1 LRRYLVTILVI
12 TALIVIS
19 GLTLGFQNIR
29 LGGFERVSDN
39 PLGLKLGL
47 DLQGGSHLVYQTSL
61 EDALGERIQP
71 TEEQMDSLRR
81 IIDRR
86 VNETGLGEPVIQLLG
101 EDRLLV
107 QLPGVSDPAR
117 AKTIIGE
124 TARLEFKHRQ
134 INVSV
139 PVELKASSIMSI
151 HIGEFPETV
160 TDEAGEMLEIT
171 ENPLADLPTS
181 STEMEQIVATSTAD
195 TLVTENNDEAIE
207 SQSKPD
213 SSDNANFQE
222 ISFLVIELDDEAAET
237 LDLVIERMIKSTLA
251 YASGL
256 KSQYTVNRLQVSV
269 SGGNEVRTVE
279 LPLQLVARVPDTNMF
294 AMALITGIGQPIAP
308 SIDKTNALFGSEV
321 EFELVEII
329 GAIDED
335 VGLTGDD
342 LSRAYAGT
350 HQTTGMPIVNI
361 EFNAQ
366 GAKRFGELTRDLLN
380 TEDRLAIFLDEEE
393 LIAPGVNQVITGGSA
408 YIEGRD
414 FTPDRARDI
423 SQLLEAG
430 RLPIPIEL
438 IQERDVDAILGAD
451 SLKKSVLAG
460 LIGLL
465 LVIIFMTL
473 YYRIP
478 GLIAGVALILYAS
491 FVLTVFKL
499 IPVTLT
505 LSGVAAAILSVGMAV
520 DANILIF
527 ERMKDELR
535 SGRTLLT
542 SINVGFNRAWP
553 AIRDGNVSTLITC
566 VILFWFADTLGAS
579 IVQGFAAT
587 LAIGVLISMFSAIT
601 ISRTLLRLVATLA
614 ISRRTDWFVPVGK
627 KFLPK
632 SND

>member
-29 LGGFERVSDN
+29 LGGFERGSDN
-39 PLGLKLGL
+39 PLGLQLGL

-71 TEEQMDSLRR
+71 TEDQMDSLRR

-134 INVSV
+134 IDVSV
-139 PVELKASSIMSI
+139 PVELDSSSITNAY
-151 HIGEFPETV
+151 IGEFPETV
-160 TDEAGEMLEIT
+160 IDEEGEVVEIS

-181 STEMEQIVATSTAD
+181 STEMEQIVATSTDD
-195 TLVTENNDEAIE
+195 TLVTDSLNEAIE
-207 SQSKPD
+207 TEAETD
-213 SSDNANFQE
+213 SSESSNFQE
-222 ISFLVIELDDEAAET
+222 ISFLVIELDDEATET
-237 LDLVIERMIKSTLA
+237 FDLVIRRMIESTLA

-256 KSQYTVNRLQVSV
+256 KSQYTVNRLQVSI

-308 SIDKTNALFGSEV
+308 SIDKTNELFGPDI

-350 HQTTGMPIVNI
+350 HQTTGAPIVNI

-414 FTPDRARDI
+414 FTPDRVRDI

-460 LIGLL
+460 AIGLL
-465 LVIIFMTL
+465 LVIIFMIL

-478 GLIAGVALILYAS
+478 GLIAGITLILYAS
-491 FVLTVFKL
+491 FLITVFKL

-505 LSGVAAAILSVGMAV
+505 LSGVSAAILSVGMAV

-601 ISRTLLRLVATLA
+601 ISRTFLRLVATLA

-632 SND
+632 NNG

>member
-1 LRRYLVTILVI
+1 MRRYLVTILVI

-29 LGGFERVSDN
+29 LGGFERGSDN

-47 DLQGGSHLVYQTSL
+47 DLQGGSHLVYQASL

-71 TEEQMDSLRR
+71 TEDQMDSLRR

-107 QLPGVSDPAR
+107 QMPGVSDPAR

-134 INVSV
+134 IDVSV
-139 PVELKASSIMSI
+139 PVELDSSSITNAY
-151 HIGEFPETV
+151 IGEFPETV
-160 TDEAGEMLEIT
+160 TDEEGEVVEIA

-181 STEMEQIVATSTAD
+181 STEMEQIVATSTD
-195 TLVTENNDEAIE
+195 ETLVTDSLNEAIE
-207 SQSKPD
+207 TETDSQD
-213 SSDNANFQE
+213 SSNFQE

-237 LDLVIERMIKSTLA
+237 FDLVIRRMIESTLA

-256 KSQYTVNRLQVSV
+256 KSQYTVNRLQVSI

-308 SIDKTNALFGSEV
+308 SIDKTNQLFGPDI

-350 HQTTGMPIVNI
+350 HQTTGAPIVNI

-380 TEDRLAIFLDEEE
+380 TDDRLAIFLDEEE
-393 LIAPGVNQVITGGSA
+393 LISPGVNQVITGGSA

-414 FTPDRARDI
+414 FTPDRVRDI

-460 LIGLL
+460 AIGLL
-465 LVIIFMTL
+465 LVIIFMIL

-478 GLIAGVALILYAS
+478 GLIAGITLILYAS
-491 FVLTVFKL
+491 FLITVFKL

-505 LSGVAAAILSVGMAV
+505 LSGVSAAILSVGMAV

-601 ISRTLLRLVATLA
+601 ISRTFLRLVATLA
-614 ISRRTDWFVPVGK
+614 IARRTDWFVPVGK

-632 SND
+632 NDG

>member
-1 LRRYLVTILVI
+1 MRRYLVTILVI

-29 LGGFERVSDN
+29 LGGFERGSDN

-47 DLQGGSHLVYQTSL
+47 DLQGGSHLVYQASL

-71 TEEQMDSLRR
+71 TEDQMDSLRR

-107 QLPGVSDPAR
+107 QMPGVSDPAR

-134 INVSV
+134 IDVSV
-139 PVELKASSIMSI
+139 PVELDSSSITNAY
-151 HIGEFPETV
+151 IGEFPETV
-160 TDEAGEMLEIT
+160 MDEEGEVVEIS

-181 STEMEQIVATSTAD
+181 STEMEQIVATSTDD
-195 TLVTENNDEAIE
+195 TLVTDSLNEAIE
-207 SQSKPD
+207 TEAETD
-213 SSDNANFQE
+213 SSESSNFQE

-237 LDLVIERMIKSTLA
+237 FDLVIRRMIESTPA

-256 KSQYTVNRLQVSV
+256 KSQYTVNRLQVSI

-308 SIDKTNALFGSEV
+308 SIDKTNQLFGPDI

-350 HQTTGMPIVNI
+350 HQTTGAPIVNI

-380 TEDRLAIFLDEEE
+380 TDDRLAIFLDEEE
-393 LIAPGVNQVITGGSA
+393 LISPGVNQVITGGSA

-414 FTPDRARDI
+414 FTPDRVRDI

-460 LIGLL
+460 AIGLL
-465 LVIIFMTL
+465 LVIIFMIL

-478 GLIAGVALILYAS
+478 GLIAGITLILYAS
-491 FVLTVFKL
+491 FLITVFKL

-505 LSGVAAAILSVGMAV
+505 LSGVSAAILSVGMAV

-601 ISRTLLRLVATLA
+601 ISRTFLRLVATLA
-614 ISRRTDWFVPVGK
+614 IARRTDWFVPVGK

-632 SND
+632 NDG

>member
-19 GLTLGFQNIR
+19 GLSLGFQNIR
-29 LGGFERVSDN
+29 LGGFERISDN

-47 DLQGGSHLVYQTSL
+47 DLQGGSHLVYKASL
-61 EDALGERIQP
+61 EDALGNPLQP
-71 TEEQMDSLRR
+71 TKDQMDSLRR

-86 VNETGLGEPVIQLLG
+86 VNETGLGEPIIQLIG

-107 QLPGVSDPAR
+107 QLPGVSDTAR
-117 AKTIIGE
+117 AKRIIGE

-134 INVSV
+134 VDVPV
-139 PVELKASSIMSI
+139 PVELKADSIQSI
-151 HIGEFPETV
+151 SIGEFPETV
-160 TDEAGEMLEIT
+160 TGEDGELTEVT

-181 STEMEQIVATSTAD
+181 STELEQIVSTSTSQE
-195 TLVTENNDEAIE
+195 LIETEEP
-207 SQSKPD
+207 SSSSKID
-213 SSDNANFQE
+213 SDFLE
-222 ISFLVIELDDEAAET
+222 ISFLVIELNDESAEI
-237 LDLVIERMIKSTLA
+237 LDSVIQRMIESTLF

-256 KSQYTVNRLQVSV
+256 KSQYTINRLQVSII
-269 SGGNEVRTVE
+269 GGNEVRTVE
-279 LPLQLVARVPDTNMF
+279 LPVQLVARVPDTNTF
-294 AMALITGIGQPIAP
+294 AMALITATGEPIAS
-308 SIDKTNALFGSEV
+308 SIDKTNELFGPELG
-321 EFELVEII
+321 FELVEVI

-350 HQTTGMPIVNI
+350 HQTTGMPIVNL

-366 GAKRFGELTRDLLN
+366 GAKKFGELTRDLLN

-423 SQLLEAG
+423 AQLLEAG
-430 RLPIPIEL
+430 RLPVPIEL

-451 SLKKSVLAG
+451 SLRKSVIAG
-460 LIGLL
+460 SIGLL
-465 LVIIFMTL
+465 LVILFMAL

-478 GLIAGVALILYAS
+478 GLIAGVALILYVA
-491 FVLTVFKL
+491 FLLTVFKL

-505 LSGVAAAILSVGMAV
+505 LSGVAAVILSVGMAV

-553 AIRDGNVSTLITC
+553 AIRDSNVSTLITC
-566 VILFWFADTLGAS
+566 AILFWFADTLGAS

-587 LAIGVLISMFSAIT
+587 LAIGVLISMFSAIVV
-601 ISRTLLRLVATLA
+601 SRTLLRLVATLG
-614 ISRRTDWFVPVGK
+614 ISRRIHWFVPVGK

-632 SND
+632 GSI

>member
-29 LGGFERVSDN
+29 LGGFERGSDN
-39 PLGLKLGL
+39 PLGLQLGL

-71 TEEQMDSLRR
+71 TEDQMDSLRR

-134 INVSV
+134 IDVSV
-139 PVELKASSIMSI
+139 PVELDSSSITNAY
-151 HIGEFPETV
+151 IGEFPETV
-160 TDEAGEMLEIT
+160 MDEEGEVVEIS

-181 STEMEQIVATSTAD
+181 STEMEQIVATSTDD
-195 TLVTENNDEAIE
+195 TLVTDSLNEAIE
-207 SQSKPD
+207 TEAETD
-213 SSDNANFQE
+213 SSESSNFQE
-222 ISFLVIELDDEAAET
+222 ISFIVIELDDEAAET
-237 LDLVIERMIKSTLA
+237 FELVIRRMIESTLA

-256 KSQYTVNRLQVSV
+256 KSQYTVNRLQVSI

-308 SIDKTNALFGSEV
+308 SIDKTNQLFGPDI

-350 HQTTGMPIVNI
+350 HQTTGAPIVNI

-380 TEDRLAIFLDEEE
+380 TDDRLAIFLDEEE

-414 FTPDRARDI
+414 FTPDRVRDI

-460 LIGLL
+460 AIGLL
-465 LVIIFMTL
+465 LVIIFMIL

-478 GLIAGVALILYAS
+478 GLIAGITLILYAS
-491 FVLTVFKL
+491 FLITVFKL

-505 LSGVAAAILSVGMAV
+505 LSGVSAAILSVGMAV

-601 ISRTLLRLVATLA
+601 ISRTFLRLVATLA
-614 ISRRTDWFVPVGK
+614 IARRTDWFVPVGK

-632 SND
+632 NDG

>member
-1 LRRYLVTILVI
+1 MRRYLVTILVI

-29 LGGFERVSDN
+29 LGGFERGSDN
-39 PLGLKLGL
+39 PLGLQLGL

-71 TEEQMDSLRR
+71 TEDQMDSLRR

-134 INVSV
+134 IDVSV
-139 PVELKASSIMSI
+139 PVELDSSSITNAY
-151 HIGEFPETV
+151 IGEFPETV
-160 TDEAGEMLEIT
+160 MDEEGEVVEIS

-181 STEMEQIVATSTAD
+181 STEMEQIVATSTDD
-195 TLVTENNDEAIE
+195 TLVTDSLNEAIE
-207 SQSKPD
+207 TEAETD
-213 SSDNANFQE
+213 SSESSNFQE

-237 LDLVIERMIKSTLA
+237 FDLVIRRMIESTLA

-256 KSQYTVNRLQVSV
+256 KSQYTVNRLQVSI

-308 SIDKTNALFGSEV
+308 SIDKTNQLFGPDI

-350 HQTTGMPIVNI
+350 HQTTGAPIVNI

-380 TEDRLAIFLDEEE
+380 TDDRLAIFLDEEE

-414 FTPDRARDI
+414 FTPDRVRDI

-460 LIGLL
+460 AIGLL
-465 LVIIFMTL
+465 LVIIFMIL

-478 GLIAGVALILYAS
+478 GLIAGITLILYAS
-491 FVLTVFKL
+491 FLITVFKL

-505 LSGVAAAILSVGMAV
+505 LSGVSAAILSVGMAV

-601 ISRTLLRLVATLA
+601 ISRTFLRLVATLA
-614 ISRRTDWFVPVGK
+614 IARRTDWFVPVGK

-632 SND
+632 NDG

>member
-1 LRRYLVTILVI
+1 LRRYVVTILVI

-29 LGGFERVSDN
+29 LGGFERGSDN
-39 PLGLKLGL
+39 PLGLQLGL

-71 TEEQMDSLRR
+71 TEDQMDSLRR

-134 INVSV
+134 IDVSV
-139 PVELKASSIMSI
+139 PVELDSSSITNAY
-151 HIGEFPETV
+151 IGEFPETV
-160 TDEAGEMLEIT
+160 MDEEGEVVEIS

-181 STEMEQIVATSTAD
+181 STEMEQIVATSTDD
-195 TLVTENNDEAIE
+195 TLVTDSLNEAIE
-207 SQSKPD
+207 TEAETD
-213 SSDNANFQE
+213 SSESSNFQE

-237 LDLVIERMIKSTLA
+237 FDLVIRRMIESTLA

-256 KSQYTVNRLQVSV
+256 KSQYTVNRLQVSI

-308 SIDKTNALFGSEV
+308 SIDKTNQLFGPDI

-350 HQTTGMPIVNI
+350 HQTTGAPIVNI

-380 TEDRLAIFLDEEE
+380 TDDRLAIFLDEEE

-414 FTPDRARDI
+414 FTPDRVRDI

-460 LIGLL
+460 AIGLL
-465 LVIIFMTL
+465 LVIIFMIL

-478 GLIAGVALILYAS
+478 GLIAGITLILYAS
-491 FVLTVFKL
+491 FLITVFKL

-505 LSGVAAAILSVGMAV
+505 LSGVSAAILSVGMAV

-601 ISRTLLRLVATLA
+601 ISRTFLRLVATLA
-614 ISRRTDWFVPVGK
+614 IARRTDWFVPVGK

-632 SND
+632 NDG

>member
-19 GLTLGFQNIR
+19 GLTLGFQNIK
-29 LGGFERVSDN
+29 LSGFERGSDN

-61 EDALGERIQP
+61 EDALGNQIQP
-71 TEEQMDSLRR
+71 TEAQMDSLRR
-81 IIDRR
+81 IIGRR
-86 VNETGLGEPVIQLLG
+86 INETGLGDPVIQILG

-134 INVSV
+134 IDVTV
-139 PVELKASSIMSI
+139 PVVLKPSSIKSI
-151 HIGEFPETV
+151 HIGEFPETL
-160 TDEAGEMLEIT
+160 TDEAGDLQEII

-181 STEMEQIVATSTAD
+181 SAELEQIISTSTDD
-195 TLVTENNDEAIE
+195 TLVTDTVDEANKPE
-207 SQSKPD
+207 SNSPD
-213 SSDNANFQE
+213 NSNAQE
-222 ISFLVIELDDEAAET
+222 ISFLVIQLDDEAAET
-237 LDLVIERMIKSTLA
+237 LDLVIQRMIESTLA

-256 KSQYTVNRLQVSV
+256 KSQYTVNRLQVSI
-269 SGGNEVRTVE
+269 SGKNEVRTVE
-279 LPLQLVARVPDTNMF
+279 LPLQLIARVPDTNMF
-294 AMALITGIGQPIAP
+294 AMALITGIGQPIAS
-308 SIDKTNALFGSEV
+308 SIDKTKELFGPEL
-321 EFELVEII
+321 EFELVEVI

-350 HQTTGMPIVNI
+350 QSTTGMPIVNI

-366 GAKRFGELTRDLLN
+366 GAKRFGELTRELLN

-393 LIAPGVNQVITGGSA
+393 LIAPGVNAVITGGSA

-414 FTPDRARDI
+414 FTPDRAKDI
-423 SQLLEAG
+423 AQLLEAG

-438 IQERDVDAILGAD
+438 VQERDVDAILGAD
-451 SLKKSVLAG
+451 SLKKSVIAG
-460 LIGLL
+460 SVGLL
-465 LVIIFMTL
+465 LVIIFMIL

-478 GLIAGVALILYAS
+478 GLIAAIALILYAS
-491 FVLTVFKL
+491 FLLTVFKL

-566 VILFWFADTLGAS
+566 AILFWFADTLGAS

-587 LAIGVLISMFSAIT
+587 LAIGVLISMFSAIV
-601 ISRTLLRLVATLA
+601 ISKTFLRLVATLS
-614 ISRRTDWFVPVGK
+614 ISRKTNWFVPVGK

-632 SND
+632 SSD

>member
-1 LRRYLVTILVI
+1 
-12 TALIVIS
+12 
-19 GLTLGFQNIR
+19 
-29 LGGFERVSDN
+29 
-39 PLGLKLGL
+39 
-47 DLQGGSHLVYQTSL
+47 
-61 EDALGERIQP
+61 
-71 TEEQMDSLRR
+71 
-81 IIDRR
+81 
-86 VNETGLGEPVIQLLG
+86 
-101 EDRLLV
+101 
-107 QLPGVSDPAR
+107 
-117 AKTIIGE
+117 
-124 TARLEFKHRQ
+124 LEFKHRQ
-134 INVSV
+134 IDVSV
-139 PVELKASSIMSI
+139 PVELKASSIISV
-151 HIGEFPETV
+151 HIGEFPQTV
-160 TDEAGEMLEIT
+160 TDEEGELLEIT

-181 STEMEQIVATSTAD
+181 STEMEQIVTTSTDD
-195 TLVTENNDEAIE
+195 TAVTENNDELIE
-207 SQSKPD
+207 DELKPD
-213 SSDNANFQE
+213 SSDNSNFQE

-279 LPLQLVARVPDTNMF
+279 LPLQLLARVPDTNMF

-308 SIDKTNALFGSEV
+308 SINKTNELFGPEV

-460 LIGLL
+460 SIGLL
-465 LVIIFMTL
+465 LVIIFMVL

-478 GLIAGVALILYAS
+478 GLIAGIALILYAS
-491 FVLTVFKL
+491 FVITVFKL

-614 ISRRTDWFVPVGK
+614 ISKRTDWFVPVGK

-632 SND
+632 SNG